1 MRVTTTMRRG
11 LVVSVV
17 ALVLTGCSG
26 NDGTDPFELTLGDMS
41 RVACDEASDARNAL
55 TDALNAPEQ
64 SGQRNAADDWGL
76 DPSSEKDIK
85 QAIKEL
91 DERTDVCDNEPD
103 DSTDSPKP
111 SSEETATSPEIDES
125 DDGSDDQSTDESDTD
140 NSYADIVGW
149 DQFVDDTP
157 DGLQKSIGDNA
168 DDTGFGWSDIETWS
182 EARMPNGKLV
192 DARAVVVFG
201 RAGLTDSEV
210 LERVAITGDDED
222 DVPVVRAK
230 RCYSDLEA
238 DEKVCPSGDDR
249 LTVILAPV
257 VMKGDTVRRLRPE
270 AGVMLLDTVVP
281 VTYRLR

>member
-91 DERTDVCDNEPD
+91 DERVEICDNEPD
-103 DSTDSPKP
+103 DSTDSPDP
-111 SSEETATSPEIDES
+111 SSEERASSPEIDES

-168 DDTGFGWSDIETWS
+168 DDIDFGWSDIETWS
-182 EARMPNGKLV
+182 EAKMPNGNFV
-192 DARAVVVFG
+192 DARAALVFG
-201 RAGLTDSEV
+201 TPGLTDTEV
-210 LERVAITGDDED
+210 RDLTGVAR
-222 DVPVVRAK
+222 DVPVVRATQCYTNLK
-230 RCYSDLEA
+230 RDKE
-238 DEKVCPSGDDR
+238 VCPHGDNR
-249 LTVILAPV
+249 VAVVLAPV
-257 VMKGDTVRRLRPE
+257 VMDGDTVTGLKPE
-270 AGVMLLDTVVP
+270 SGVMLKNGLPPVV
-281 VTYRLR
+281 YDLR